1 VIFRRIA
8 LSAIAVVSLASC
20 GVVPSANDA
29 FSVEETSWSREK
41 FNDFL
46 AELINAQQIT
56 TASGGANAEDARGVA
71 TVLIRQEAT
80 DAFLASQ
87 GESITQAD
95 RDALLA
101 DLTEAD
107 PFYTYSETLQD
118 VLLQINGSR
127 AALSRVEMPSA
138 GELKDLYNVL
148 PARAGVLCISHIVVT
163 TRKEANTAL
172 RRLKNGEDFA
182 TVAREMSIEPAALQ
196 TGGALTNQTDNN
208 PCFTLEG
215 IRQEGFD
222 PQFVAGAM
230 SARAGILSGP
240 VKSSFGYHVILN
252 APWNDVAD
260 AVTALVETS
269 PGNVLNEG
277 YLVSADIEV
286 ASSIGRWNIVNGS
299 IE

>member
-118 VLLQINGSR
+118 V
-127 AALSRVEMPSA
+127 
-138 GELKDLYNVL
+138 

-163 TRKEANTAL
+163 TREEANTAL

-230 SARAGILSGP
+230 SARAGIPSGP

-252 APWNDVAD
+252 APWDDVAD